1 MYNPG
6 VNEHRYLPDA
16 DKLSVLAAIILLA
29 YGLARFVN
37 FPSNQIAI
45 QLPGIYLSYL
55 FDARTLV
62 AFLVAG
68 LTATGAD
75 WLLRQHPALHEK
87 YTIEHWLLP
96 ALTAWV
102 IGFPLFQLPLGPG
115 WWFGFVLGGG
125 LLMLVLVAEYITI
138 DPDDVR
144 YPAATAGLTA
154 VAFALYLV
162 LAISVRSA
170 GSRLL
175 WIVPALTLAGGLVS
189 LRTLHLRLHGKW
201 AFVECGIITLILGQI
216 AAALYYLPLLPV
228 PFGLIMLGC
237 AFGLTSLLASLADGV
252 SFRQAMVEPALILV
266 IVLIATIWLS

>member
-1 MYNPG
+1 MI
-6 VNEHRYLPDA
+6 EHRHLPDA

-37 FPSNQIAI
+37 FPSNDIAI
-45 QLPGIYLSYL
+45 QLPGIYLSYR
-55 FDARTLV
+55 FDARTMV

-68 LTATGAD
+68 LTASGAD
-75 WLLRQHPALHEK
+75 WLLRQHPALHVK

-115 WWFGFVLGGG
+115 WWLGFVLGGG

-144 YPAATAGLTA
+144 HPAATAGLTA
-154 VAFALYLV
+154 VAFALYLI

-170 GSRLL
+170 GSRLFL
-175 WIVPALTLAGGLVS
+175 IVPALTFAGGLVS
-189 LRTLHLRLHGKW
+189 LRTLHLRLQGRW
-201 AFVECGIITLILGQI
+201 AFVECGIITLLLGQI

-237 AFGLTSLLASLADGV
+237 AYGITSLLANVAEGASLRRALI
-252 SFRQAMVEPALILV
+252 EPALILV
-266 IVLIATIWLS
+266 VVIIATIWLS